1 MNQLCKGTSRLLIAI
16 YTYTLKLASLGHLFG
31 CYKLEISYL
40 ALKLTVWSLAGW
52 RLVVSSTLS
61 LSHNSLGN

>member
-31 CYKLEISYL
+31 FSKLEISYL
-40 ALKLTVWSLAGW
+40 ALKLTVWSLARW
-52 RLVVSSTLS
+52 QLVVSSALS
-61 LSHNSLGN
+61 